1 MKLTS
6 GKLLGLMEPG
16 RIYRA
21 SELAERF
28 NMSTAQVNDI
38 LCTLVEAGFV
48 RMNSHS
54 SRILRFERLSFE
66 PDPPSRAAVDTDAP
80 ATVATPPVTRTRQ
93 GPLRDYEASLASV
106 QSLAMAARY
115 SSRG

>member
-1 MKLTS
+1 M
-6 GKLLGLMEPG
+6 
-16 RIYRA
+16 
-21 SELAERF
+21 
-28 NMSTAQVNDI
+28 

-66 PDPPSRAAVDTDAP
+66 PDPPLRAAEDTDAP
-80 ATVATPPVTRTRQ
+80 ATVATPPVTRARQ
-93 GPLRDYEASLASV
+93 GSLLGYEAPLASV
-106 QSLAMAARY
+106 RSLAMAARH